1 MGRFREK
8 IYRFMYGRYGADAL
22 YNFLTWLN
30 VILILLSFVV
40 TAIMPAEGIAT
51 AIVSISFRVVITA
64 IFVWDIFRMM
74 SRNIAKRRRENEIYL
89 RTRGAVKRF
98 FSANTSKGTRSFNRD
113 DAAYVFRDCTKCNS
127 TLRLQRRVGRHKV
140 KCPRCSHSFYVKV
153 KKFKYKKNKY

>member
-51 AIVSISFRVVITA
+51 AIVSISFSVVITA

-74 SRNIAKRRRENEIYL
+74 SRNIAKRRRENERYL
-89 RTRGAVKRF
+89 KVSRAIKRF
-98 FSANTSKGTRSFNRD
+98 FSANTSRRTKTLNRD
-113 DAAYVFRDCTKCNS
+113 DEYYVFRDCTSCGS
-127 TLRLQRRVGRHKV
+127 TLRLQRRVGKHKV
-140 KCPRCSHSFYVKV
+140 KSPRCSHSFYVKA
-153 KKFKYKKNKY
+153 KRFKARKF